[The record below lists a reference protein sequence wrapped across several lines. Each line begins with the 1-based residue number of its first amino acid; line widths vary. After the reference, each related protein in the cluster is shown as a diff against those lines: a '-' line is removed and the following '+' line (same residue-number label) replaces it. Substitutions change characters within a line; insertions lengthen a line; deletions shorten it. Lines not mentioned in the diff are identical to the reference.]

1 MCCGNSAKPAK
12 FSANGQPKA
21 QAKVI
26 QMPTAQ
32 EILAKSNMSKAVQ
45 QSGQTSRYYNTL
57 NQKRQVYR

>member
-1 MCCGNSAKPAK
+1 MCCGQSAKPSK
-12 FSANGQPKA
+12 YGTSFPKA

-32 EILAKSNMSKAVQ
+32 EIMNQTAISNAVR
-45 QSGQTSRYYNTL
+45 QSGAQARSLNVL